1 MINGLYLITD
11 HDDRLVERVA
21 DALSG
26 GVSVLQYRNKVKDYP
41 SRLAEAKQL
50 RELCASRGVT
60 FIVNDDPRLAAE
72 SGADG
77 VHLGQEDGSV
87 GQAREILGPSKII
100 GISTHTPEEALQ
112 AEAEG
117 ADYIGFGA
125 MYPTGSKEVR
135 HMPGP
140 GLLNSVK
147 KAVSL
152 PVVAIGGITRDN
164 AGPVID
170 AGADAIAVISAV
182 LSHPEPGLAA
192 AELSLLFNRRKAFPR
207 GSVMTVAGS
216 DSGGGAGIQADI
228 KTITL
233 LGSYASSVVTA
244 LTAQN
249 TMGVSAIH
257 GVPASFVAEQL
268 DAVLGD
274 IPVDVVKS
282 GMLFSGEIIEALS
295 QKLAAYG
302 KRMFVLDP
310 VMVAKGGSRLI
321 GEDAVTALVERLI
334 PMAYLVT
341 PNVPETE
348 ALTGIVIK
356 DEDSML
362 KAAQALHAH
371 GARNVLIK
379 GGHLPG
385 GDALDILFDG
395 NNFQRFQAARI
406 DSVNT
411 HGTGCSYASAIATFL
426 AQGKPLP
433 EAVARA
439 KEFITAAI
447 RLAGPLGKGHGPLN
461 HFLAAREA
469 GKPLSNRD

>member
-11 HDDRLVERVA
+11 HDERLVERVA

-26 GVSVLQYRNKVKDYP
+26 GVSVLQYRNKEKDYP
-41 SRLAEAKQL
+41 SRLAEARELQ
-50 RELCASRGVT
+50 ELCASRDVT
-60 FIVNDDPRLAAE
+60 FIVNDDPRLAVE

-77 VHLGQEDGSV
+77 VHIGQEDGSI
-87 GQAREILGPSKII
+87 GHARGILGPAKIV
-100 GISTHTPEEALQ
+100 GISTHSLEEAVK
-112 AEAEG
+112 AEEEG

-135 HMPGP
+135 YMPGP

-147 KAVSL
+147 TAVSL
-152 PVVAIGGITRDN
+152 PVVTIGGITRDN

-192 AELSLLFNRRKAFPR
+192 TELSLLFNRRKAFPR

-233 LGSYASSVVTA
+233 LGSYASSTVTA

-249 TMGVSAIH
+249 TLGVSAIH
-257 GVPASFVAEQL
+257 GIPASFVAEQL
-268 DAVLGD
+268 DAVFGD
-274 IPVDVVKS
+274 ISVDVVKS
-282 GMLFSGEIIEALS
+282 GMLFSGEIIETLS

-310 VMVAKGGSRLI
+310 VMVAKGGSQLI
-321 GEDAVTALVERLI
+321 GEDAITTMIERLI

-341 PNVPETE
+341 PNVPEAET
-348 ALTGIVIK
+348 LTGIAIK
-356 DEDSML
+356 DEHSML
-362 KAAQALHAH
+362 KAAQVLHTH

-385 GDALDILFDG
+385 VDALDILFDG

-406 DSVNT
+406 ASVNT
-411 HGTGCSYASAIATFL
+411 HGTGCSFASAIATFL

-447 RLAGPLGKGHGPLN
+447 RLAGTMGNGHGPVN

-469 GKPLSNRD
+469 GKP